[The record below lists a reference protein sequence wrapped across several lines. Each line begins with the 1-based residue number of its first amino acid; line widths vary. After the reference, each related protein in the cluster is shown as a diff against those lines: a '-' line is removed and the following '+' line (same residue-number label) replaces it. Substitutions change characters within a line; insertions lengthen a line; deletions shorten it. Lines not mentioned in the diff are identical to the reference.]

1 MVGHFTEIFGIPADS
16 DLAGFGATLEG
27 AAGCERVYY
36 GVELNDPSISIFV
49 ICWADRAA
57 NDAYNANETTK
68 EFIRVFAETL
78 EAHPAKDKIF
88 HSYLESSDHPADI
101 FTAPVTEV
109 ALCTVKADA
118 DAKLFEELFGKYNVE
133 KNRNGELGSW
143 GKDTRNEKRYVITNA
158 RQSAEESNAASA
170 AIMETPEG
178 QVMTNMM
185 VKLEFKHTSLKI
197 IERPGQ

>member
-1 MVGHFTEIFGIPADS
+1 MILRSVSSSFVS
-16 DLAGFGATLEG
+16 DIGASV
-27 AAGCERVYY
+27 C
-36 GVELNDPSISIFV
+36 DPLTKLRTG
-49 ICWADRAA
+49 WADRVA

-109 ALCTVKADA
+109 ALCTVKPDA

-158 RQSAEESNAASA
+158 RQSAEVS
-170 AIMETPEG
+170 
-178 QVMTNMM
+178 
-185 VKLEFKHTSLKI
+185 KI
-197 IERPGQ
+197 GL